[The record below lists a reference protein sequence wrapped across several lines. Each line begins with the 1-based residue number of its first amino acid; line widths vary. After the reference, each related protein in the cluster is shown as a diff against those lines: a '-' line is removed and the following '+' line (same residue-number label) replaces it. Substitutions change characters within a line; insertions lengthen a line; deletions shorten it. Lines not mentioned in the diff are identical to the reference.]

1 MPDLASDAITEA
13 TSVFLND
20 PSKTR
25 FTDVIM
31 LPYIK
36 RAHRELQIRYHN
48 NGISLLNE
56 VSSTVTI
63 GAGDL
68 TMGVNQPSDM
78 VEPRHL
84 EERASGETTY
94 IDMTQKIW
102 EPDDEQTSHLR
113 YWVWREELI
122 QFLGAT
128 EARQVRVY
136 YLKSLSAISA
146 TSSPLGILNGLGFI
160 AARAAA
166 LAARFNGQ
174 NSGLGESI
182 DNEAAFF
189 LQELIRRGT
198 KTNQGTRTRRKSFRH
213 KLRG

>member
-20 PSKTR
+20 PNKSR
-25 FTDVIM
+25 FTDAIM
-31 LPYIK
+31 LPYVK
-36 RAHRELQIRYHN
+36 RAHRELQLRYHN

-56 VSSTVTI
+56 VSSTVTV

-68 TMGVNQPSDM
+68 TLGVNQPSDM

-84 EERASGETTY
+84 EERAAGETTY
-94 IDMTQKIW
+94 VDMEQRPW
-102 EPDDEQTSHLR
+102 EPDEEQTSHLR

-122 QFLGAT
+122 QLVGAT
-128 EARQVRVY
+128 DARQVRVY

-146 TSSPLGILNGLGFI
+146 TNSPLGILNGLGYI

-166 LAARFNGQ
+166 LAAKFNGQ
-174 NSGLGESI
+174 NSALGQVI
-182 DNEAAFF
+182 DIEAGSF
-189 LQELIRRGT
+189 LSELIRRGT
-198 KTNQGTRTRRKSFRH
+198 RTNQGYGARRHSFRR